1 LQQYILELHI
11 YHELINHDTSS
22 CRATRRPTAKE
33 SVVNS
38 SNQPALAALVL
49 RVSLGVMFIAHALLK
64 LFVFT
69 LPGTAQFFGSM
80 GLPGFLGYVVF
91 AAELVGGVL
100 LVLGVQVRAVAL
112 ALVPIMLG
120 ATWAHVGN
128 GWLFSA
134 KGGGWEY
141 PAFWTV
147 TLVVQ
152 ALLGEGAYALS
163 TKPAPKLRT
172 A

>member
-1 LQQYILELHI
+1 MT
-11 YHELINHDTSS
+11 DS
-22 CRATRRPTAKE
+22 RAAY
-33 SVVNS
+33 
-38 SNQPALAALVL
+38 AALLL
-49 RVSLGVMFIAHALLK
+49 RLSLGTMFVAHALLK

-69 LPGTAQFFGSM
+69 LPGTAQFFQSL
-80 GLPGFLGYVVF
+80 GLPGVLGYVTF

-100 LVLGVQVRAVAL
+100 LILGVGSRWVAA

-120 ATWAHVGN
+120 ATWAHAGN
-128 GWLFSA
+128 GWVFSA
-134 KGGGWEY
+134 PNGGWEY

-152 ALLGEGAYALS
+152 ALLGDGAYALR
-163 TKPAPKLRT
+163 PAGPTLISQR